1 MDKKQ
6 TKIIEDADEIMKFC
20 VERMAKYGIEV
31 TMESYPTND
40 GRMKYEVYVELQEH
54 TVRKG

>member
-6 TKIIEDADEIMKFC
+6 EKIIEDADEIMKFC
-20 VERMAKYGIEV
+20 VESMAKYGIKV

-40 GRMKYEVYVELQEH
+40 GRMKYEVYVELKDFFTQ
-54 TVRKG
+54 